1 MTALLEL
8 ANLKK
13 RFAVGRGR
21 QLHAVDGV
29 DLTLEAGAS
38 IGIVGES
45 GSGKSTLARLVARLV
60 EPSEGLVRFEGRD
73 ITAMPVRRF
82 AADPARRAIQLVFQ
96 HADDA
101 LNPAFS
107 ILRNIAMGLGGTR
120 LTPTAEAAVR
130 ALAGKVGLPPEL
142 LGRYPHQLSGGQQ
155 TRAIIARAL
164 ISEPRLL
171 VLDEPTA
178 SLDVSVQAAV
188 LRLIDGIRHERGIAL
203 LFVSH
208 DLDVVRLMCDR
219 VMVLY
224 LGRVAETGPA
234 AAVLSAPRH
243 PYTRALVAATPGH
256 GKPVPLPGEAR
267 SPIDPDPSACLF
279 QNRCPLAADRCRIE
293 RPMLRPVDGRLVACH
308 RAEELA
314 APAMAVSAPGAC

>member
-8 ANLKK
+8 AGLRKL
-13 RFAVGRGR
+13 FPVGRGR
-21 QLHAVDGV
+21 MLHAVDGV
-29 DLTLEAGAS
+29 DLTLTAGES

-45 GSGKSTLARLVARLV
+45 GSGKSTLARLVARLID
-60 EPSEGLVRFEGRD
+60 PSAGMIRFDGRD
-73 ITAMPVRRF
+73 ITAVPARRF
-82 AADPARRAIQLVFQ
+82 AADPARRDIQLVFQ

-107 ILRNIAMGLGGTR
+107 ILRNVAMGLGTTR
-120 LTPTAEAAVR
+120 LAPEAEAAAR
-130 ALAGKVGLPPEL
+130 SIAGQVGLPPEL
-142 LGRYPHQLSGGQQ
+142 LARRPHQLSGGQQ
-155 TRAIIARAL
+155 TRATIARAL
-164 ISEPRLL
+164 VSNPRLV

-188 LRLIDGIRHERGIAL
+188 LRLVDGIRRERDIAL
-203 LFVSH
+203 VFVSH
-208 DLDVVRLMCDR
+208 DLDVVRLMCSR

-234 AAVLSAPRH
+234 QAVLSAPRH

-256 GKPVPLPGEAR
+256 GRPVPLPGEAR

-279 QNRCPLAADRCRIE
+279 HNRCPLAVDRCRIE

-308 RAEELA
+308 RADEITA
-314 APAMAVSAPGAC
+314 QPAVSAPGAC